1 MKAMYEKNSID
12 AGDTFNAQQEIDK
25 YRAIYYAGG
34 SGDFNPI
41 HIDAEFGKMVGL
53 GGAILQGLCTLGF
66 TADAVTT
73 WIGDPG
79 RLKKLK
85 CRFSLAV
92 KMGDTIT
99 IEGLVTEVDEDTG
112 TVVIKVINQNGGDV
126 LTNVQAEV
134 VAK

>member
-1 MKAMYEKNSID
+1 MKTID
-12 AGDTFNAQQEIDK
+12 VHKTISVGDSFTVKQEVDK
-25 YRAIYYAGG
+25 YRAIYYAGA

-73 WIGDPG
+73 WISDPG

-85 CRFSLAV
+85 CRFASPVHMGDMLSIEGRVTEIKDDRATLAV
-92 KMGDTIT
+92 TVKNQDG
-99 IEGLVTEVDEDTG
+99 IE
-112 TVVIKVINQNGGDV
+112 V
-126 LTNVQAEV
+126 LTKVQAQI
-134 VAK
+134 KI